1 MDIPEEERFRANI
14 LDLGAL
20 VHELTT
26 NCWNAGRREVA
37 PQLVA
42 MGEDYLKKYESKK
55 IIEGFINHSYEYWEK
70 IRLREEDFF
79 INHAHVIFQ
88 QLPIKSENINAFK
101 MFFTAKD
108 NKGKDIVIEDDRKA
122 IWVIF
127 ESLVKI
133 SIKYVHKS
141 RGIKTV
147 QTEQGPRQAYIDKN
161 KFKFIDVKA
170 LSTLWKI
177 ELPTA

>member
-1 MDIPEEERFRANI
+1 MDLPEEERFRTNI

-42 MGEDYLKKYESKK
+42 MGEDYIKKYESKK
-55 IIEGFINHSYEYWEK
+55 IIETFINHSYTFWEQ
-70 IRLREEDFF
+70 IRLKEEEFF
-79 INHAHVIFQ
+79 IKNAHVVFQ

-101 MFFTAKD
+101 MLFTAKD
-108 NKGKDIVIEDDRKA
+108 DTGKDIVIEDDRLA
-122 IWVIF
+122 MWEIF
-127 ESLVKI
+127 ASLVKI

-141 RGIKTV
+141 RGIKVV
-147 QTEQGPRQAYIDKN
+147 QTEQGPRHAYIDKN